1 MFKFMKDKNNIVNKA
16 FFGRSTVAILVCVT
30 VISLASCSGFI
41 RSYDVLLG
49 DVADN
54 IMGNNA
60 EAESASD
67 DGNSIS
73 FGEQQTVTGIEIDK
87 PDSQKGEGDRITSA
101 GQAFNSVTEVYY
113 AVSDTVVEIT
123 TEIVQT
129 SIWMGEYVSTG
140 AGSGVIIDESGIIVT
155 NHHVIDGAS
164 QVTVRLTDG
173 SEYEAALIGTHEA
186 GDLAIIKINA
196 GDKALHAAPLGC
208 SADLEVGEDVIA
220 LGNPLGSLGGTLT
233 TGIISATERTL
244 TINGEEMTLLQ
255 TNAAINP
262 GNSGGGLFNMAGQLI
277 GIVNAKAAGDDIEG
291 LGFAIPIDIAF
302 ATIEDLIQYGY
313 VRGVVD
319 HGLIMLDV
327 TAQNLPAAYRKYGIT
342 STGIIVLESEF
353 SDEIL
358 YGDSVFAIDGVS
370 VSSSTQVDDL
380 LKSYSVGDT
389 IKLSLMRNG
398 KAVEADLVL
407 REKVPN
413 GVKFE

>member
-1 MFKFMKDKNNIVNKA
+1 MRVTITLVLC
-16 FFGRSTVAILVCVT
+16 VAMLSLV
-30 VISLASCSGFI
+30 SCSGFL
-41 RSYDVLLG
+41 RSYGALLG
-49 DVADN
+49 NKDGIDTDGDRENNSTGSEIGSVIFNEEHTVSDV
-54 IMGNNA
+54 
-60 EAESASD
+60 E
-67 DGNSIS
+67 
-73 FGEQQTVTGIEIDK
+73 IEK
-87 PDSQKGEGDRITSA
+87 PESQKNNGDRITSA
-101 GQAFNSVTEVYY
+101 GQAFNNVTEVYY
-113 AVSDTVVEIT
+113 AVYDTVVEIT

-155 NHHVIDGAS
+155 NHHVIEGAS

-173 SEYEAALIGTHEA
+173 SEYEATLLGTYES

-196 GDKALHAAPLGC
+196 GDKKLHAATLGC

-277 GIVNAKAAGDDIEG
+277 GVVNAKAAGEDIEG
-291 LGFAIPIDIAF
+291 LGFAIPIDVAYAI
-302 ATIEDLIQYGY
+302 IDDLVKYGY
-313 VRGVVD
+313 VRGEVD

-327 TAQNLPAAYRKYGIT
+327 TAHNLPAAYRKYGIT
-342 STGIIVLESEF
+342 TTGIIVLESQY

-358 YGDSVFAIDGVS
+358 YGDSVISIDGVS
-370 VSSSTQVDDL
+370 VASSSQIDTL

-389 IKLSLMRNG
+389 IKIGLIRSG
-398 KAVEADLVL
+398 KVVNVELTL
-407 REKVPN
+407 REDVPDS
-413 GVKFE
+413 VEFK